1 MSATSRPRGGAAPA
15 DAAQVGAMDAGSA
28 PAGAAPVTR
37 DPVDALS
44 AIAWACRRD
53 LVLAMRSRSEL
64 ALVLVF
70 FVLVISLFPL
80 GVSPDPTLLA
90 RIAPGI
96 AWVAAL
102 LASLL
107 SLSRLFAADHADG
120 SLEQLVLAPAALPA
134 LVAGKVLAHWL
145 TNGLPLVLL
154 APLAGIQFGM
164 QPEAI
169 VALTAGLA
177 LGTPTLSWLGAIGA
191 ALTLGTRAGSALLA
205 LLVLPLAVPIL
216 IFGSGAAESVNSG
229 LGAGAHLS
237 LLGAGLLASSVL
249 GPFATA
255 VAVRIAYE

>member
-1 MSATSRPRGGAAPA
+1 MSLSRERASITPA
-15 DAAQVGAMDAGSA
+15 SSPPVPEPVGAFA
-28 PAGAAPVTR
+28 
-37 DPVDALS
+37 

-53 LVLAMRSRSEL
+53 LLLALRSRSEL

-80 GVSPDPTLLA
+80 GVSPEPQLLE

-107 SLSRLFAADHADG
+107 SLPRLFALDHADG

-154 APLAGIQFGM
+154 APLAGLQFGM
-164 QPEAI
+164 RGDAI
-169 VALTAGLA
+169 LALTAGLA

-216 IFGSGAAESVNSG
+216 IFGSGAAEAVNMG
-229 LGAGAHLS
+229 LGAQAHLS
-237 LLGAGLLASSVL
+237 LLGAGLIASSVL

>member
-1 MSATSRPRGGAAPA
+1 MSAPSQTVARPPGVAEPI
-15 DAAQVGAMDAGSA
+15 
-28 PAGAAPVTR
+28 
-37 DPVDALS
+37 DALS
-44 AIAWACRRD
+44 AIRWACRRD
-53 LVLAMRSRSEL
+53 LVLALRSKSEV
-64 ALVLVF
+64 ALIVVF

-80 GVSPDPTLLA
+80 GVSPDPKLLE

-107 SLSRLFAADHADG
+107 SLPRLFAIDHADG
-120 SLEQLVLAPAALPA
+120 SLEQLVLAPAALPG

-154 APLAGIQFGM
+154 APVAGIQFGM
-164 QPEAI
+164 QADAI
-169 VALTAGLA
+169 AALTAGLA

-216 IFGSGAAESVNSG
+216 IFGAGAAESVAVG
-229 LGAGAHLS
+229 LGAEAHLS
-237 LLGAGLLASSVL
+237 LLGAGLIASSVL

>member
-1 MSATSRPRGGAAPA
+1 MNRPAAQTPALASTTGVAAPRE
-15 DAAQVGAMDAGSA
+15 A
-28 PAGAAPVTR
+28 PAGGGTNSAPEPAA
-37 DPVDALS
+37 AL
-44 AIAWACRRD
+44 AALAWACRRD
-53 LVLAMRSRSEL
+53 LVLAMRSRAEL

-80 GVSPDPTLLA
+80 GVSPEPTLLA

-107 SLSRLFAADHADG
+107 SLARLFAADHADG
-120 SLEQLVLAPAALPA
+120 SLEQLVLAPAPLAA
-134 LVAGKVLAHWL
+134 VVAGKVLAHWL

-154 APLAGIQFGM
+154 TPLAGIQFGM

-169 VALTAGLA
+169 LALTAGLA

-205 LLVLPLAVPIL
+205 LLVLPLAVPVL
-216 IFGSGAAESVNSG
+216 IFGAGAAESVDVG

-237 LLGAGLLASSVL
+237 LLGAGLLTSSVL

>member
-1 MSATSRPRGGAAPA
+1 MSAQSQTVARPPGVAEPI
-15 DAAQVGAMDAGSA
+15 
-28 PAGAAPVTR
+28 
-37 DPVDALS
+37 DALS
-44 AIAWACRRD
+44 AIRWACRRD
-53 LVLAMRSRSEL
+53 LLL
-64 ALVLVF
+64 ALRSKSEVALIVVF

-80 GVSPDPTLLA
+80 GVSPDPKLLE

-107 SLSRLFAADHADG
+107 SLPRLFAIDHADG
-120 SLEQLVLAPAALPA
+120 SLEQLVLAPAALPG

-154 APLAGIQFGM
+154 APLAGVQFGM
-164 QPEAI
+164 QADAI
-169 VALTAGLA
+169 AALTAGLA

-216 IFGSGAAESVNSG
+216 IFGAGAAESVAVG
-229 LGAGAHLS
+229 LGAEAHLS
-237 LLGAGLLASSVL
+237 LLGAGLIASSVL

>member
-1 MSATSRPRGGAAPA
+1 MNAPA
-15 DAAQVGAMDAGSA
+15 RSIA
-28 PAGAAPVTR
+28 PPGVTE
-37 DPVDALS
+37 PIDALS
-44 AIAWACRRD
+44 AIRWACRRD
-53 LVLAMRSRSEL
+53 LVLALRSKSEL
-64 ALVLVF
+64 ALIVVF
-70 FVLVISLFPL
+70 FILVTSLFPL
-80 GVSPDPTLLA
+80 GVSPEPKLLE

-107 SLSRLFAADHADG
+107 SLPRLFALDHADG
-120 SLEQLVLAPAALPA
+120 SLEQLVLAPAALPG
-134 LVAGKVLAHWL
+134 LIAGKVLAHWL

-154 APLAGIQFGM
+154 APLAGVQFGM
-164 QPEAI
+164 QADAI

-191 ALTLGTRAGSALLA
+191 ALTLGTRSGSALLA

-216 IFGSGAAESVNSG
+216 IFGAGAAESVSVG
-229 LGAGAHLS
+229 LGAEAHLS
-237 LLGAGLLASSVL
+237 LLGAGLIASSVL

>member
-1 MSATSRPRGGAAPA
+1 MTPRSAADRNEPLDHFAALRWSC
-15 DAAQVGAMDAGSA
+15 G
-28 PAGAAPVTR
+28 
-37 DPVDALS
+37 
-44 AIAWACRRD
+44 RD
-53 LVLAMRSRSEL
+53 LVLALRSKSEV
-64 ALVLVF
+64 ALIVVF

-80 GVSPDPTLLA
+80 GVSPDPKLLE

-96 AWVAAL
+96 CWVAAL

-107 SLSRLFAADHADG
+107 SLPRMFALDQADG
-120 SLEQLVLAPAALPA
+120 SLEQLVIAPASLPA

-145 TNGLPLVLL
+145 TSGLPLVLL

-164 QPEAI
+164 QPDAI
-169 VALTAGLA
+169 AALTAGLA

-191 ALTLGTRAGSALLA
+191 ALTLGARAGSALLA

-216 IFGSGAAESVNSG
+216 IFGAGAAESVAVG
-229 LGAGAHLS
+229 LGAQAHLS

>member
-1 MSATSRPRGGAAPA
+1 MIADAPA
-15 DAAQVGAMDAGSA
+15 PQAAM
-28 PAGAAPVTR
+28 PALT
-37 DPVDALS
+37 ALV
-44 AIAWACRRD
+44 WACRRD
-53 LVLAMRSRSEL
+53 LVLAFRSRSEI
-64 ALVLVF
+64 ALVVVF

-80 GVSPDPTLLA
+80 GVSPDPRLLE

-96 AWVAAL
+96 CWVAAL

-107 SLSRLFAADHADG
+107 SLPRLFALDHADG
-120 SLEQLVLAPAALPA
+120 TLEQLLVAPAPLPA
-134 LVAGKVLAHWL
+134 LVAGKVAAHWL

-169 VALTAGLA
+169 GALTAGLA
-177 LGTPTLSWLGAIGA
+177 LGTPALSWLGAIGA
-191 ALTLGTRAGSALLA
+191 ALTLGTRAASALLA

-216 IFGSGAAESVNSG
+216 IFGSGAAESVAVG
-229 LGAGAHLS
+229 LGAEAHLS
-237 LLGAGLLASSVL
+237 LLGAGLLAASVL

>member
-1 MSATSRPRGGAAPA
+1 MSTPADPAASTVAGGASRSRGTTP
-15 DAAQVGAMDAGSA
+15 MDAF
-28 PAGAAPVTR
+28 R
-37 DPVDALS
+37 AL
-44 AIAWACRRD
+44 AWACRRD
-53 LVLAMRSRSEL
+53 LVLALRSRSEV
-64 ALVLVF
+64 ALIVVF

-80 GVSPDPTLLA
+80 GVSPDPKLLE

-96 AWVAAL
+96 CWVAAL

-107 SLSRLFAADHADG
+107 SLPRLFALDHADG
-120 SLEQLVLAPAALPA
+120 SLEQLLLAPAPLAA
-134 LVAGKVLAHWL
+134 MVAGKVCAHWL

-169 VALTAGLA
+169 TALTAGLA

-191 ALTLGTRAGSALLA
+191 ALTLGTRSGSALLA

-216 IFGSGAAESVNSG
+216 IFGAGAAESVAVG
-229 LGAGAHLS
+229 LGAEAHLS
-237 LLGAGLLASSVL
+237 LLGAGLIGSTVF

>member
-1 MSATSRPRGGAAPA
+1 
-15 DAAQVGAMDAGSA
+15 
-28 PAGAAPVTR
+28 
-37 DPVDALS
+37 
-44 AIAWACRRD
+44 
-53 LVLAMRSRSEL
+53 
-64 ALVLVF
+64 
-70 FVLVISLFPL
+70 
-80 GVSPDPTLLA
+80 VSPDPKLLE

-107 SLSRLFAADHADG
+107 SLPRLFAMDHADG
-120 SLEQLVLAPAALPA
+120 SLEQLVLAPAALQA

-164 QPEAI
+164 QEDAI
-169 VALTAGLA
+169 LALTAGLA

-216 IFGSGAAESVNSG
+216 IFGAGAAESVNVG
-229 LGAGAHLS
+229 LGAHAHLS

-249 GPFATA
+249 GPFATS